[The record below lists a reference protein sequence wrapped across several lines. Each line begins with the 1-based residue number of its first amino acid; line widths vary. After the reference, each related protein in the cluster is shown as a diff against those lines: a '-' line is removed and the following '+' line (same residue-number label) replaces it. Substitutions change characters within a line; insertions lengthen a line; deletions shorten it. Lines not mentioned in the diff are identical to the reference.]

1 MRLDTVHVKTHRRMA
16 AAVSAVICAVPAV
29 LVTVLVILTVL
40 VAAHG
45 CGI

>member
-1 MRLDTVHVKTHRRMA
+1 MRLDTVHNATHRRMA
-16 AAVSAVICAVPAV
+16 VAVSAVICAVPAV

-45 CGI
+45 CGV